1 MIVIKFIIQ
10 KMRGFLFNRRDK
22 SRILCVRLNH
32 LQYFVSEFQKQWF
45 SHGCTNCIPSIV
57 SSVHFTEQGAQ
68 VGVLE
73 DLL

>member
-10 KMRGFLFNRRDK
+10 KMRGFLFYRRDR
-22 SRILCVRLNH
+22 SRILRVRFNH
-32 LQYFVSEFQKQWF
+32 FQYFVGEFQEQWF
-45 SHGCTNCIPSIV
+45 GHGSTNCIPSIV